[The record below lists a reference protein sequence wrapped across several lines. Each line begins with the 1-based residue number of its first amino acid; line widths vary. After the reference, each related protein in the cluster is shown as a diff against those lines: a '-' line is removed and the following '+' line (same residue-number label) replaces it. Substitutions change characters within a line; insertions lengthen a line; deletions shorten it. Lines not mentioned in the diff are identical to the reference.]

1 MNAGGTLA
9 LDGTLTESGTFSA
22 KKAESDGE
30 GEKRPGVVHTE
41 LD

>member
-22 KKAESDGE
+22 KKAESDG